1 MIPKN
6 VKIALDH
13 VRSIFPE
20 VSMVVF
26 NTDTRW
32 QYMDDDFNAPKF
44 DDRIDVGILEN
55 AVYDL
60 VELPCVF
67 QLNDDDL

>member
-1 MIPKN
+1 MIPLR
-6 VKIALDH
+6 VQTALDH
-13 VRSIFPE
+13 VRSVFPE

-32 QYMDDDFNAPKF
+32 RYMDDNFNAPIF
-44 DDRIDVGILEN
+44 NDEIDVSILED

-60 VELPCVF
+60 SELPCVF
-67 QLNDDDL
+67 QLDDV